1 ESRSDWFI
9 TLSMLSALTERGKLL
24 VGMSLGALTRT
35 GSEAKVREYLVSQG
49 VIEQVILLPKN
60 IHYSTSIQTVLL
72 VLNSGLENKNNRS
85 VKFVDASLFYEPARG
100 RNILSP
106 DNINAIVEA
115 CENDGRFSISLPPR
129 QIAERQF
136 NLDPSLY
143 VR

>member
-1 ESRSDWFI
+1 FGMKIPKSSREDIYYSMGNEWLDVASILPESRSDWFI

-72 VLNSGLENKNNRS
+72 VLNS
-85 VKFVDASLFYEPARG
+85 
-100 RNILSP
+100 
-106 DNINAIVEA
+106 
-115 CENDGRFSISLPPR
+115 
-129 QIAERQF
+129 
-136 NLDPSLY
+136 
-143 VR
+143 